1 LSDDDFETIR
11 LEQPAEY
18 LASVV
23 LDQPDAMN
31 SINDRMLA
39 ELGEAVDQLEVCEEV
54 RAVMI
59 RGAGDDAFSAGRMSN
74 PRVRWTIEAPSNTRV
89 SANAPSVA
97 SGSRI
102 CPWWRPSTATVW
114 VVVSN
119 SRCVLTSG

>member
-1 LSDDDFETIR
+1 MSDDDFETIR

-59 RGAGDDAFSAGRMSN
+59 RGAGDDAFSAGADVQSTGAMDHRSA
-74 PRVRWTIEAPSNTRV
+74 VEHSV

-114 VVVSN
+114 VVSN